1 MDENDLGNCLECE
14 KTTYIGRDIQLC
26 DDCINL
32 FNLDSLWELHD
43 TNKIDALDFNESET
57 VRERF
62 RYALIKYK
70 NTDTNEYD
78 IIEKKP
84 INMAK
89 YFICDIINPSGLGLN
104 TTEMIYFAKQK
115 LAENKKIGI
124 DTELKSKD
132 LNDKVNAWIYLL
144 HIGMGVKKEVD

>member
-14 KTTYIGRDIQLC
+14 KTTYIHRDIQLC
-26 DDCINL
+26 DSCINL

-43 TNKIDALDFNESET
+43 TNKIDALDFNEDET
-57 VRERF
+57 LRERF
-62 RYALIKYK
+62 R
-70 NTDTNEYD
+70 
-78 IIEKKP
+78 IEKKP

-144 HIGMGVKKEVD
+144 NIGMGVKKEVD